1 MFELLHRPTPNTT
14 DSIYGHIALR
24 VDNVYEALAVQGVS
38 AEPGTPK
45 PAGTGSAASA
55 SSVIPTA

>member
-14 DSIYGHIALR
+14 DSIDGHIALR

-38 AEPGTPK
+38 AEPGTPSQQERGR
-45 PAGTGSAASA
+45 PHRHH
-55 SSVIPTA
+55 P